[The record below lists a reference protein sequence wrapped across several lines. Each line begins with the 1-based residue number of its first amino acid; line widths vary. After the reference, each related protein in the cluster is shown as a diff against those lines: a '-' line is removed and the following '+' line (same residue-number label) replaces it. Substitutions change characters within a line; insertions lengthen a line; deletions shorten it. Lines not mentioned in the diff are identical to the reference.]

1 MLYHRGMSDDIPI
14 IFALELQPPPRK
26 PTAVFLSAAS
36 APQMQQYATA
46 EWNVIAVAD
55 FAGATVDFAA
65 VPAAQKRDDE
75 ISTVTLLSCEAPHL
89 NRETAPRI
97 ARWQPE
103 IVKINCA
110 FHNIADAAPVAESL
124 KNSGYHLLGAHWRD
138 DNSFRLRSVSE
149 IAPLSYFNPP
159 AWDQLDIIAVRD
171 PGLMKAILTLG
182 RLYVGE
188 EARIL
193 ELRVGNAVRNDT
205 IARLED
211 ALLAHQP
218 SDVFKLRKS

>member
-1 MLYHRGMSDDIPI
+1 MSDDIPI
-14 IFALELQPPPRK
+14 IFALELQPQAHK

-36 APQMQQYATA
+36 MPQMQQYATA
-46 EWNVIAVAD
+46 EWNVVAVAG
-55 FAGATVDFAA
+55 FAGPQVDLAA
-65 VPAAQKRDDE
+65 VPAKQMRDDE
-75 ISTVTLLSCEAPHL
+75 ITEVTLLSCEAPHL

-97 ARWQPE
+97 ARWRPE

-110 FHNIADAAPVAESL
+110 FHNIADAQPVAASL
-124 KNSGYHLLGAHWRD
+124 ANSGYQLLGAHWRD
-138 DNSFRLRSVSE
+138 DNSFRYRSVSE

-193 ELRVGNAVRNDT
+193 DLRVANAVRSDA

-218 SDVFKLRKS
+218 SDVFKLRKA

>member
-1 MLYHRGMSDDIPI
+1 MSDDIPI
-14 IFALELQPPPRK
+14 IFALDLYPPSQK

-46 EWNVIAVAD
+46 EWKVVAAAG
-55 FAGATVDFAA
+55 FAGAKVDFAT
-65 VPAAQKRDDE
+65 VPAAQKSDDE
-75 ISTVTLLSCEAPHL
+75 IAAVTLLSCEAPHL
-89 NRETAPRI
+89 GRETAARI

-110 FHNIADAAPVAESL
+110 FHNIADAGPVAASL
-124 KNSGYHLLGAHWRD
+124 ANSGYHMLGAHWRN
-138 DNSFRLRSVSE
+138 DNSFHLRSVSE
-149 IAPLSYFNPP
+149 IAPLSHFNPP
-159 AWDQLDIIAVRD
+159 VWDQLNIIAVRD
-171 PGLMKAILTLG
+171 PALMKAILTLG

-193 ELRVGNAVRNDT
+193 DLRVGNMVRSDT

-211 ALLAHQP
+211 ALVAHQP

>member
-1 MLYHRGMSDDIPI
+1 MSDDIPI
-14 IFALELQPPPRK
+14 IFALDLHPQPHK

-46 EWNVIAVAD
+46 EWNVVAIEGL
-55 FAGATVDFAA
+55 AGAKVDLAA
-65 VPAAQKRDDE
+65 LPATQKRDDE

-89 NRETAPRI
+89 DRDTAGRI
-97 ARWQPE
+97 ARWRPE

-110 FHNIADAAPVAESL
+110 FHNIADAAPVAASL
-124 KNSGYHLLGAHWRD
+124 AGSGYQMLGAHWRN
-138 DNSFRLRSVSE
+138 DNSFHIRSVSE
-149 IAPLSYFNPP
+149 IAPLSHFNPP
-159 AWDQLDIIAVRD
+159 AWDQLNIIAVRD
-171 PGLMKAILTLG
+171 MGLMKAILTLG

-193 ELRVGNAVRNDT
+193 DLRVGNMVRNDT

-211 ALLAHQP
+211 ALTAHQP

>member
-1 MLYHRGMSDDIPI
+1 MSDDIPI
-14 IFALELQPPPRK
+14 IFALELQPRPPK

-46 EWNVIAVAD
+46 EWTVIAAD
-55 FAGATVDFAA
+55 GFTGARVDLAA
-65 VPAAQKRDDE
+65 VPAAQKHDDE
-75 ISTVTLLSCEAPHL
+75 ISAVTLLSCEAPHL

-110 FHNIADAAPVAESL
+110 FHNIADAGPVATSL
-124 KNSGYHLLGAHWRD
+124 ENSGYHLLGAHWRD
-138 DNSFRLRSVSE
+138 DNSFRIRSVSE

-171 PGLMKAILTLG
+171 LGLMKAILTLG

-193 ELRVGNAVRNDT
+193 DLRVGNAVRGDT

-218 SDVFKLRKS
+218 SDIFKLRKS